1 MVEDARK
8 KGLNFRNTNS
18 NRLAE
23 RMHLLLSSPKPQIL
37 ASLFCHVVPVTA
49 LRPHWNQT
57 TDDMLSLRLIFV
69 QTDYNLIIRT
79 TVLKKDSEIFQ
90 VRLNCGNQNGHTG

>member
-1 MVEDARK
+1 MRGKKDLISEIPIQTASRK
-8 KGLNFRNTNS
+8 ECIYFS
-18 NRLAE
+18 AA
-23 RMHLLLSSPKPQIL
+23 PKPQIL